1 MFLFGF
7 LLAWQLQ
14 WQTGVTTV
22 LVASPEGVP
31 EFERQIV
38 PRLADGSWRR
48 YTAGAELAP
57 GQVVFTF
64 GSKAAL
70 ATRLPGRRVI
80 EFFVAGSR
88 PLVDG
93 HEIVAWDPPV
103 GAQLFLFNEFAK
115 NLAGRPF
122 CVLATQRTG
131 EWARRLVMESTGL
144 VTAETVKS
152 PGEALK
158 LAADLIAGRRSCA
171 GVQLTGDF
179 EVLDSAVL
187 EAFVR
192 LQVRVGIPVFG
203 RTRHEVLLGATAAVE
218 PRYESW
224 DPQALR
230 APGGQVFYNKYMSNW
245 FGVEEITSPQWKP
258 QSLAR

>member
-7 LLAWQLQ
+7 FFAWQLQ
-14 WQTGVTTV
+14 WQTGALPPV
-22 LVASPEGVP
+22 VAAPDGVP
-31 EFERQIV
+31 EYERQIRH
-38 PRLADGSWRR
+38 RLADGSWRR
-48 YTAGAELAP
+48 FSPGAELAP

-64 GSKAAL
+64 GSKSAL

-80 EFFVAGSR
+80 EFFVAGSQ
-88 PLVDG
+88 PLVEG

-115 NLAGRPF
+115 NRQGRPF
-122 CVLATQRTG
+122 CVLATRRTG
-131 EWARRLVMESTGL
+131 EWARRLVMESSGL
-144 VTAETVKS
+144 VTAETVKV

-179 EVLDSAVL
+179 EVLDSVVL

-203 RTRHEVLLGATAAVE
+203 RTRHEVLLGVTAAVE

-224 DPQALR
+224 DPQDFQST
-230 APGGQVFYNKYMSNW
+230 GGQIFYNKYMSMW
-245 FGVEEITSPQWKP
+245 FGVEEINSPQWKP